1 MISQQTFPG
10 NWNEVKGKLLRRWG
24 SLTDDDLAIFN
35 GSVDQL
41 VGAIQRKT
49 GDARENIEQF
59 VEQLDSN
66 GAVASVREGYAEV
79 EAKVRQKPAKT
90 VAVCFGAGVVTGVVA
105 TLVIRRRLCAGAG
118 TPASV
123 GRNG

>member
-49 GDARENIEQF
+49 GEARENIEQF
-59 VEQLDSN
+59 VEQLNSN
-66 GAVASVREGYAEV
+66 GAASLREGYAEI
-79 EAKVRQKPAKT
+79 EAKVRQQPAKS
-90 VAVCFGAGVVTGVVA
+90 VAVCFGAGVITGVVVA
-105 TLVIRRRLCAGAG
+105 LFLRRR
-118 TPASV
+118 
-123 GRNG
+123 